1 MDDHDLVLKPI
12 VIVSGILN
20 FKKALLVGGTPT
32 PLKHMNSVGVMT
44 FRTEW
49 TVIKH
54 VPNHQPAY
62 LYMALSPQNRC
73 GLQSFQWMR
82 INPMKTSQKKA

>member
-1 MDDHDLVLKPI
+1 
-12 VIVSGILN
+12 
-20 FKKALLVGGTPT
+20 
-32 PLKHMNSVGVMT
+32 MT

-82 INPMKTSQKKA
+82 INPMKTSQKKSLRTNHQPTQVSGFDETG